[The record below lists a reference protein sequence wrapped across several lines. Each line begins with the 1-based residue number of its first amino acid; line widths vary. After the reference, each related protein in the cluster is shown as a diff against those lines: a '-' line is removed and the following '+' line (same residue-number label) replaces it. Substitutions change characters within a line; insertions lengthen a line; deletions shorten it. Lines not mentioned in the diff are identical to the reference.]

1 MIEGHYDPAFEAVH
15 NAFTDGFDRGEES
28 GAAVAVYVGDR
39 LVADL
44 WGGVAERRTQRPWLR
59 DTPCLTFS
67 CTKAVTATAALLLA
81 ERGAYAVTDP
91 VTSWWPEFGVAG
103 KETVTGEQLL
113 SHQAGLPAL
122 GRTVQVAEAHDPAAM
137 AALLA

>member
-1 MIEGHYDPAFEAVH
+1 MIEGHCDPAFEAVRS
-15 NAFTDGFDRGEES
+15 AFTDGFDRGEEY

-44 WGGVAERRTQRPWLR
+44 WGGVADRRTGRPWER

-81 ERGAYAVTDP
+81 ERGAYAVEAP
-91 VTSWWPEFGVAG
+91 VSSWWPEVAAAG
-103 KETVTGEQLL
+103 KEAGTGGEPP
-113 SHQAGLPAL
+113 S
-122 GRTVQVAEAHDPAAM
+122 DPAGPPAVG
-137 AALLA
+137 